1 MNNER
6 VEQEDGEGCKVRCRS
21 RRNQIP
27 ASNVLAENRAF
38 LGEVN
43 QGMAETQCPFRE
55 LCSRHESKIHS
66 YLPQIEGSLQDHKYC
81 VAAFHTTSN

>member
-1 MNNER
+1 MKEWNKEM
-6 VEQEDGEGCKVRCRS
+6 EKDAKCDADPEETK
-21 RRNQIP
+21 IP